1 MMFGLLQHHLIPVT
15 TAQLL
20 YLLLLKRS
28 LVSDCSCLPCSNK
41 TQFVLNSHV
50 VDFECNISDNGCY
63 MCVQLPNPL
72 HICICLRLWG

>member
-1 MMFGLLQHHLIPVT
+1 MMFGLLHHLIPVT

-28 LVSDCSCLPCSNK
+28 LVSDCSYLSCSNK

-50 VDFECNISDNGCY
+50 VDFECNISDNGCS
-63 MCVQLPNPL
+63 MCVQLPNPSR
-72 HICICLRLWG
+72 ICICL